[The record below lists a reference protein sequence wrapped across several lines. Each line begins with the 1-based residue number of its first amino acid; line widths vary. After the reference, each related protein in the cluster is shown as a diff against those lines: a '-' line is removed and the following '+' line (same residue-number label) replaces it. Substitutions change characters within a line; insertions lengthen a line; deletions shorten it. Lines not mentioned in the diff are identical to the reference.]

1 MKLCSSDSYY
11 TLTPLRLSYWE
22 RRLKVGF
29 PLKPKMLNLPFLFNI
44 THHQKVESPH
54 PSPWSWTTYWKKDI
68 SHSFRQIVPFILS
81 IVLSWFIWKNS
92 TELSVNKK
100 QCAAGWCPWIIP
112 AVSPFWPK
120 ISPSFNVTLLPPP
133 GVDCPFFYGTFD
145 ENPGDGEGGETNPTT
160 KHLLISSKKKNPFQ
174 TFKIFIPHQIVFLI
188 LHVITRYKLHLLLHF
203 PQ

>member
-22 RRLKVGF
+22 RKLKVGF

-44 THHQKVESPH
+44 THHQKIESPH
-54 PSPWSWTTYWKKDI
+54 PFPWSRTTYWKKDI
-68 SHSFRQIVPFILS
+68 SHSFRQIVPIILS
-81 IVLSWFIWKNS
+81 VVLSWFIWKTS

-100 QCAAGWCPWIIP
+100 QYAVGLCPRIIP
-112 AVSPFWPK
+112 AVSPSDQKCLTPLMLLCCLNQVSTVPFSMEPLLK
-120 ISPSFNVTLLPPP
+120 TLGMGREEKPTQQPNTYSFPP
-133 GVDCPFFYGTFD
+133 
-145 ENPGDGEGGETNPTT
+145 
-160 KHLLISSKKKNPFQ
+160 KKNPFQ

-188 LHVITRYKLHLLLHF
+188 FHVITRYKLHLLLHF